1 MKTDHECL
9 IIVGQGGYTS
19 SEGGRGRRMVTGPPF
34 NKCLEC
40 SFEAV
45 FSKRRLRLSRVFS
58 RGFSVLVWHGLHRR
72 KRCRRGTPVVD
83 VTIGYHC
90 RDKESIFE
98 GSCRFTVLITEVWLW
113 VQTMGMAT
121 RICLLLPGT
130 KTSSKIQ
137 NLLWEA
143 GLLGFSHCN
152 NYLSC
157 CWKRNRVEEVQAKP
171 EIVLLGWWLCSFIYS
186 IQESPSLLSLYAN
199 LTLSFFWW
207 SQDPKKK
214 KHRKFTFYSAD
225 THNIVRFSSL
235 LTSSAL
241 P

>member
-98 GSCRFTVLITEVWLW
+98 GTCRFTVLITEVWLW

-137 NLLWEA
+137 NLLWEVGCWVLATVITMYHVA
-143 GLLGFSHCN
+143 GSVTELKKYRQNLRSYCSVDGCVL
-152 NYLSC
+152 YL
-157 CWKRNRVEEVQAKP
+157 
-171 EIVLLGWWLCSFIYS
+171 
-186 IQESPSLLSLYAN
+186 
-199 LTLSFFWW
+199 
-207 SQDPKKK
+207 
-214 KHRKFTFYSAD
+214 FYSGK
-225 THNIVRFSSL
+225 
-235 LTSSAL
+235 